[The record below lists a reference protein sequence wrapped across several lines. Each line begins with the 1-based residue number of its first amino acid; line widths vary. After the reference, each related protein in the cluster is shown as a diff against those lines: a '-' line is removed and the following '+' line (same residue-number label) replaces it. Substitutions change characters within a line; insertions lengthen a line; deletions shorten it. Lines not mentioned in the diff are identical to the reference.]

1 MSVNHGSL
9 YDQHLHEERYS
20 SSPRSDF
27 YLDLQQEKHK
37 QLKPNYPVASSHA
50 LNISLNTPDITTL
63 LSDVSAQSSSVTTQ
77 APTPN
82 SFFTRNNQVTQEQE
96 MYAHGFLKAL
106 DELHTTVSGPREL
119 VGPANSV
126 TALPQQDMARQPAA
140 ETGNHHKVISSAVAH
155 TVGHHHLPSGSPPIA
170 TGPNPTL
177 EAVAPYVTATLD
189 FIPNIPASQ
198 PEASSAFM
206 TRSNMTSINYGTN
219 SFPQFSNIYPGSQA
233 VDAYN
238 GYNSA
243 ISSAAHLMPALPSQN
258 GDMLSV
264 VPADMQTQ
272 EHMKEERKKAR
283 NRLAASKCRLR
294 RLQRESELQ
303 SKVKVLKEH
312 NQELNSEVTDLKEQ
326 INNLK
331 RALIHHMKGGCH
343 VNFPEGYVLEATE

>member
-9 YDQHLHEERYS
+9 YDQHLHEDRFS

-27 YLDLQQEKHK
+27 YLDLQQQDKLK
-37 QLKPNYPVASSHA
+37 QLKPNYPVISSHA
-50 LNISLNTPDITTL
+50 LNLALSTPDITTI
-63 LSDVSAQSSSVTTQ
+63 LSDVASQNSSITTQ

-82 SFFTRNNQVTQEQE
+82 SFFSRNQVTQEQE
-96 MYAHGFLKAL
+96 MYAHGFLRAL
-106 DELHTTVSGPREL
+106 DELHTTASGPRQL
-119 VGPANSV
+119 VGPATSV
-126 TALPQQDMARQPAA
+126 TALPRQEMTRQPAA
-140 ETGNHHKVISSAVAH
+140 GTGNHHKVISNAAGHS
-155 TVGHHHLPSGSPPIA
+155 VGHHHLPSPPIA

-189 FIPNIPASQ
+189 FIPNIPVSQ

-206 TRSNMTSINYGTN
+206 GRSNMTSINCGTN
-219 SFPQFSNIYPGSQA
+219 AFPQFGSLYPGSQA

-243 ISSAAHLMPALPSQN
+243 ISSAAHLMPALPSSQN
-258 GDMLSV
+258 GDILSV

-283 NRLAASKCRLR
+283 NRMAASKCRLR
-294 RLQRESELQ
+294 RLQRESDLQ
-303 SKVKVLKEH
+303 SKVKVLKDH

-326 INNLK
+326 INGLK